1 MTFCLGMRCQDG
13 LLAIADTRITSGN
26 EISVAKK
33 VSVHQISH
41 HSMFILT
48 SGLRSLRDKAV
59 TYFEQRLSQDN
70 GSLQQMYQAANA
82 FSEDVRTVRTEDAQ
96 WLTSSGLA
104 FDLHCIIGGQLEQD
118 DEPHMF
124 LVYPEGNWIEV
135 RTATPYVIIGDTR
148 YGKPILDRLWRFD
161 RTLPDALRI
170 GLIAFNETKTS
181 ASNVDFPADA
191 VLYRPGSFEIKE
203 ARFTLDQMSP
213 LDQSWGQAVEIAA
226 NQMSGITD
234 GYFQE
239 LDSAPPAATHFGDT
253 QWAARGVSWP

>member
-1 MTFCLGMRCQDG
+1 MTFCLGMKCQDG

-26 EISVAKK
+26 EISTAKK
-33 VSVHQISH
+33 VSVHQIAH

-48 SGLRSLRDKAV
+48 SGLRSLRDKSI
-59 TYFEQRLSQDN
+59 TYFEQRLSQDHT
-70 GSLQQMYQAANA
+70 GIQQMYQAANA
-82 FSEDVRTVRTEDAQ
+82 FADEVRKVRSEDAQ
-96 WLTSSGLA
+96 WLISSNLS

-124 LVYPEGNWIEV
+124 LVYPEGNWVEV
-135 RTATPYVIIGDTR
+135 RTGTPYVIIGDTR

-161 RTLPDALRI
+161 RTLHDALRI

-181 ASNVDFPADA
+181 ASNVDYPADA

-203 ARFTLDQMSP
+203 ARFSAEDLAPMDRK
-213 LDQSWGQAVEIAA
+213 WGEAIEAA
-226 NQMSGITD
+226 SNQMSEVTRQ
-234 GYFQE
+234 YFQE